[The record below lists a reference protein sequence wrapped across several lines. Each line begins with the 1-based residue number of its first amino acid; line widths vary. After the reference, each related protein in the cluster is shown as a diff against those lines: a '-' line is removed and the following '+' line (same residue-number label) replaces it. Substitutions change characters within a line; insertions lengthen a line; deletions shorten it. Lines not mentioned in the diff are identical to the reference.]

1 MAQPTKKAS
10 WGGALGGV
18 ILLGAIAWAINS
30 CSSSSET
37 SVRSDRLSNS
47 KEFVWIRANQRL
59 IAAKLKDP
67 ESAQFGNDYVSYKVG
82 GPIVC
87 GTVNARNSFGGYAGP
102 MRYIGGGETIGVFL
116 ASEVSDFDSLWRKL
130 C

>member
-1 MAQPTKKAS
+1 MG
-10 WGGALGGV
+10 WLGTFIV
-18 ILLGAIAWAINS
+18 ILGAVFLFNQ
-30 CSSSSET
+30 CSPAPEST
-37 SVRSDRLSNS
+37 ARGGQLSNS

-67 ESAQFGNDYVSYKVG
+67 DSAQFGNDYVSYRVG

-102 MRYIGGGETIGVFL
+102 TRYIGGGDTIGVFL
-116 ASEVSDFDSLWRKL
+116 ASEVSDFDNLWRKL